1 MMIRDIILE
10 LESHGIHTLGVQES
24 TSYSWIVYLDVDRTA
39 LVIYKLAMWGVYEYY
54 IREYLD
60 THGWTFH
67 ESVTINNRIYSLS
80 LISYMWSGDIKQ
92 TALYLMHN
100 EHYSSTELYE
110 LLGLKS
116 TNINTAKLMDKLYDM
131 SVIHEILSAK
141 KEYTETE
148 SFLVYYHDY

>member
-10 LESHGIHTLGVQES
+10 LESRGIHTLGVQES
-24 TSYSWIVYLDVDRTA
+24 TFNSWIVYLDVDRTA
-39 LVIYKLAMWGVYEYY
+39 LVIYKPAMWGVYEYY

-80 LISYMWSGDIKQ
+80 VIPYMWSDDMKQ
-92 TALYLMHN
+92 TAIHLKYNDHC
-100 EHYSSTELYE
+100 SSAEIYE
-110 LLGLKS
+110 LLELKS
-116 TNINTAKLMDKLYDM
+116 THINTGKLMDKLYDM
-131 SVIHEILSAK
+131 GVIHEILSAK